1 MKNGGPQSPGFCII
15 PWIHMHLGADGSV
28 FSCIEA
34 TSSGNPFGNIHQNSF
49 LEIFNSD
56 RIKELR
62 LDMLAGN
69 LPLQCKKCHMQES
82 FGKISRRL
90 QNNNDFKDDLK
101 LLETMEKDG
110 TLPELKMRYM
120 DFRFSNI
127 CNLRCKMCM
136 PQNSSSL
143 FEDFEQIYGPQTLPK
158 NIRLISDHPELFKLT
173 LDQLQNVQIIYFAG
187 SEPLLMEEHYQML
200 KELIRIGRNTE
211 VHLAY
216 NTNFTKLALGKH
228 DVISLWQKFPK
239 LSLYISL
246 DGQGEQ
252 LSYLRKGAEWDEI
265 LKNREIVREK
275 VPHAKF
281 TVTPVLSAMNCLEMV
296 KLYKTL
302 VSKHFIEPENFQ
314 LYFLYEPTFFSVHIL
329 PDEIKQKAI
338 LEYEKLLKA
347 LRNILPENSATINS
361 FSSAVNLLKA
371 QDSTNL
377 IPEFQKHIRLFDQA
391 QETNFLEAFPELK
404 HIY

>member
-1 MKNGGPQSPGFCII
+1 
-15 PWIHMHLGADGSV
+15 
-28 FSCIEA
+28 
-34 TSSGNPFGNIHQNSF
+34 
-49 LEIFNSD
+49 
-56 RIKELR
+56 
-62 LDMLAGN
+62 
-69 LPLQCKKCHMQES
+69 
-82 FGKISRRL
+82 
-90 QNNNDFKDDLK
+90 
-101 LLETMEKDG
+101 
-110 TLPELKMRYM
+110 
-120 DFRFSNI
+120 
-127 CNLRCKMCM
+127 M

-173 LDQLQNVQIIYFAG
+173 LDQLQNVKIIYFAG
-187 SEPLLMEEHYQML
+187 GEPLLMEEHYQML

-211 VHLAY
+211 VQLAY

-252 LSYLRKGAEWDEI
+252 LAYLRKGAEWEEI

-302 VSKHFIEPENFQ
+302 VSKRFIEPENFQ

-329 PDEIKQKAI
+329 PDEIKQQAI
-338 LEYEKLLKA
+338 VEYEKLLKA
-347 LRNILPENSATINS
+347 LRNILPEHSPTINS

-371 QDSTNL
+371 EDSTNL

-404 HIY
+404 SIY